1 MAVGER
7 LAFFDFDRTLVAH
20 RYSKEYN
27 EDMAKGTFFDYLY
40 MLTALEEEHAND
52 RPLPC
57 MQWYAKK
64 LQDMGYGLY
73 CLTHETSNLRDDL
86 KQRQLAEFYPETPM
100 AYLTVDIPEHKIDMM
115 RAVAAAEGCELADVL
130 FVDDRMDTVNMALEA
145 GIKAMHLSDVVLLYE
160 TRDEEKEQELELK
173 KQAAAGEKSTQA
185 GLDDSLD
192 LDGAFADMFRECR
205 LLAER
210 NSMERNPGHKGR

>member
-20 RYSKEYN
+20 RYSREYN
-27 EDMAKGTFFDYLY
+27 EDRAKGMFFDYLY
-40 MLTALEEEHAND
+40 MLTALEEEHRAD
-52 RPLPC
+52 KPLPC

-64 LQDMGYGLY
+64 LQDAGYGLY
-73 CLTHETSNLRDDL
+73 CLTHETSNLRDKL

-100 AYLTVDIPEHKIDMM
+100 TYLTVDMPVHKIDMI
-115 RAVAAAEGCELADVL
+115 RAVAVAEGCELSDVV

-173 KQAAAGEKSTQA
+173 KQAAAGEESGHVGQED
-185 GLDDSLD
+185 GMD
-192 LDGAFADMFRECR
+192 LDGEFADVFRECR

-210 NSMERNPGHKGR
+210 NGRNPDRRH

>member
-1 MAVGER
+1 MAIGEKIV
-7 LAFFDFDRTLVAH
+7 FFDFDRTLVAH
-20 RYSKEYN
+20 RYSREYN
-27 EDMAKGTFFDYLY
+27 EDRAKGIFFDYLY
-40 MLTALEEEHAND
+40 MLTALEEEHKAD

-73 CLTHETSNLRDDL
+73 CLTHETSNLRDRL
-86 KQRQLAEFYPETPM
+86 KQQQLMEFYPDTPM
-100 AYLTVDIPEHKIDMM
+100 AYLTVDVPDHKIDMI
-115 RAVAAAEGCELADVL
+115 RAVAAAEGCELSDVV

-173 KQAAAGEKSTQA
+173 KRAAAGEQSSQA

-192 LDGAFADMFRECR
+192 LDGAFADVFRECR

-210 NSMERNPGHKGR
+210 NGRNPGSKGHI

>member
-27 EDMAKGTFFDYLY
+27 EDRMKGMFFDYLY
-40 MLTALEEEHAND
+40 MLTALEEEHKAD

-64 LQDMGYGLY
+64 LQDAGYGLY
-73 CLTHETSNLRDDL
+73 CLTHETSNLRDKL
-86 KQRQLAEFYPETPM
+86 KQRQLAEFYLETPM
-100 AYLTVDIPEHKIDMM
+100 AYLTVDTPEHKIDMI
-115 RAVAAAEGCELADVL
+115 RAVAAAEGCELSDVV

-160 TRDEEKEQELELK
+160 TQDKEKEQELELK
-173 KQAAAGEKSTQA
+173 KQAAAGEKSSHA

-192 LDGAFADMFRECR
+192 LDGAFADVFRECR

-210 NSMERNPGHKGR
+210 NGRNPDRRH